1 MGRRRYFDQKQ
12 SGRPPVVD
20 ENKFRLVCPLHGE
33 VGPPRTWG
41 RYWGLKAL
49 HGRFKRLF
57 SNSTGMRERGVSG
70 IHGRHQKDWG
80 GCRVARSGDLTR
92 GNRESV
98 ASERSEI
105 CSNGGFSRSWQR
117 FWWLPVAIREARD
130 RRRFR
135 SRRPTAFPALGP
147 AITANTIPRHAC
159 PTRPQRQ
166 SRSSHRGRRMRRRM
180 HIAVKEMFRGRQ
192 GRPTGC
198 R

>member
-1 MGRRRYFDQKQ
+1 MAVHQSSTRTSFD
-12 SGRPPVVD
+12 SFVHPTARSA
-20 ENKFRLVCPLHGE
+20 
-33 VGPPRTWG
+33 PRTCG

-80 GCRVARSGDLTR
+80 GCRVVHSGDLTR
-92 GNRESV
+92 GIRESV
-98 ASERSEI
+98 ASERSGI
-105 CSNGGFSRSWQR
+105 CSGAGYSSSWQR

-159 PTRPQRQ
+159 PTRHRRQ
-166 SRSSHRGRRMRRRM
+166 SRSNHRARPGRGGTR
-180 HIAVKEMFRGRQ
+180 IAVKEMFRGRQ